1 VKDLLK
7 KLCYWDSPAEGAVFA
22 TLIFWLGAWCLA
34 SVFLM
39 ADGIPACFPGMFRM
53 SSAAAPV
60 FVWQHLLPAAA
71 GLICLYYTV
80 VTNHFYQVVTAE
92 RWPFGRHVLRAS
104 YLLIAAVFLLF
115 GAGALFWV
123 VLYLLMCWVTPLVF
137 MPKQGR
143 WLIPAALKPLCF
155 LPVSGTVTAGAVIWL
170 FVDVRET
177 LPSLLSCCRLPD
189 PRLIYPLSLFSVLC
203 IFCRLE
209 ACAEAAGRP
218 LRTLFGKG
226 AKTVCGVFLL
236 TYAVTL
242 GMACAAHF
250 RTERDVA
257 ELEHYFG
264 RPLTFEELTKLH
276 LQDRKADADFWR
288 RMRELSKNFPECV
301 YEPHTEFSPAEFA
314 RCRKAL
320 ENFVPLR
327 KMEKMLSAA
336 PPAAEP
342 DFRRGGLAGVKDPN
356 FAALREFVRCEVW
369 RVRFAI
375 ADRKIAPA
383 LAALKRMELARNC
396 LAGNPVRSSQ
406 LMMAAVERKRLDA
419 VERLLSSCLLTD
431 PQLQE
436 LREQLAACRR
446 ELVKIHSRAVYAEA
460 VGAMELCDRFAF
472 GITGQ
477 DPHARQGLYSWR
489 WVFPAGWY
497 VFTRSR
503 DVLAQAYKA
512 EGLSRLPYKE
522 EHSTV
527 HFLPRVL
534 LSGLEVSGR
543 TIDSLNARYLAMETL
558 IGVELEK
565 RRTGKYPDV
574 LKDPPRDIFGEE
586 LLYRKGKV
594 PFIRRRWNAKKKVR
608 EEETVMVDA
617 VAVWSK
623 GPNRKD
629 DQGLNAHG
637 MGKGVLDDARALL
650 LLKPPR

>member
-1 VKDLLK
+1 MKNLLK

-39 ADGIPACFPGMFRM
+39 SDGFSACFPGIFRM
-53 SSAAAPV
+53 SNSASPV
-60 FVWQHLLPAAA
+60 FAWQYFLLAAE

-104 YLLIAAVFLLF
+104 YLLIAGVFLLF
-115 GAGALFWV
+115 GGGAFFWV

-155 LPVSGTVTAGAVIWL
+155 LPVSGTVTAGVAVWL
-170 FVDVRET
+170 FVDARET
-177 LPSLLSCCRLPD
+177 LPALLSCCRLPD
-189 PRLIYPLSLFSVLC
+189 PRLIYPLSLFSALC

-218 LRTLFGKG
+218 LRTLFGRG
-226 AKTVCGVFLL
+226 AKAMCGVFLL

-242 GMACAAHF
+242 GMAFAAHCK
-250 RTERDVA
+250 TERDVA
-257 ELEHYFG
+257 ELERFFG
-264 RPLTFEELTKLH
+264 RPLTFDELTKLYLH
-276 LQDRKADADFWR
+276 DRKPDAGFWR
-288 RMRELSKNFPECV
+288 RMAELSKNFPECV

-320 ENFVPLR
+320 ENFAPLR
-327 KMEKMLSAA
+327 EMEKMLSAV
-336 PPAAEP
+336 PPAADP
-342 DFRRGGLAGVKDPN
+342 DLRRGDLAGMKDPV
-356 FAALREFVRCEVW
+356 FSALREFVRCEVW
-369 RVRFAI
+369 RVRFSI
-375 ADRKIAPA
+375 ADRKAEPA
-383 LAALKRMELARNC
+383 LAALKRMDLAREC
-396 LAGNPVRSSQ
+396 LAGNPIRLSLLV
-406 LMMAAVERKRLDA
+406 MAAVERKRLDA
-419 VERLLSSCLLTD
+419 LERLLSSGLLTD
-431 PQLQE
+431 LQ
-436 LREQLAACRR
+436 LRELHGQLTACRR
-446 ELVKIHSRAVYAEA
+446 ELTKIHARSVYAEA
-460 VGAMELCDRFAF
+460 VGAMELCDRFAH

-477 DPHARQGLYSWR
+477 DRNDRQGLYSWR

-503 DVLAQAYKA
+503 DILAQAYRA

-522 EHSTV
+522 ERSTV
-527 HFLPRVL
+527 HFLPRIL

-543 TIDSLNARYLAMETL
+543 TLDSLSARYLAMETL

-574 LKDPPRDIFGEE
+574 LKDPPRDIFGEL

-594 PFIRRRWNAKKKVR
+594 PFIRLRWNAKKKVR

-650 LLKPPR
+650 LLKPHR